1 MIHNLF
7 WQKWQGHGPFENLVK
22 DTAIDSVVLAA
33 LQPIFL
39 PGGRAEFSRRRSL
52 PPPPVASPS
61 PRGLADCAET
71 HQTPLVRAWILEGEG
86 KAWGPRQ
93 SGESESTAVSSMQ
106 GGWGSRVM
114 AGSQQGLASWGCCV
128 RGLSELALWA
138 QALGTKYFFH
148 FSEWSWCPLL
158 AIKNSNWETP
168 DLSLGKHIQ
177 ACIHFL

>member
-93 SGESESTAVSSMQ
+93 SGESEH
-106 GGWGSRVM
+106 G
-114 AGSQQGLASWGCCV
+114 
-128 RGLSELALWA
+128 SELDAGRLRLPSDGRFA
-138 QALGTKYFFH
+138 AGPCFLGLLCEGTVRACTLSPSPWNKIFFS
-148 FSEWSWCPLL
+148 FQWMKLVSIVSDQE
-158 AIKNSNWETP
+158 
-168 DLSLGKHIQ
+168 
-177 ACIHFL
+177 F